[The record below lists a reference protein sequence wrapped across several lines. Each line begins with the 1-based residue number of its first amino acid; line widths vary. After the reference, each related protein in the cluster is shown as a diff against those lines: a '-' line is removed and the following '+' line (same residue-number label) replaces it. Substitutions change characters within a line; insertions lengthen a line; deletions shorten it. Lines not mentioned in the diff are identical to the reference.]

1 MKSLLN
7 KQEMYPMQTTE
18 INGTIFTIQVIHIF
32 DQLFGKMSRFRKTI
46 LNKRMNIEIF

>member
-32 DQLFGKMSRFRKTI
+32 DQLFGKMSKTI